1 MKLKYLF
8 ILFFALANLSSNAQ
22 TLTTTIKKKTPTENT
37 PEQDKFEKRRF
48 RGMVI
53 AGFNMSQVDGD
64 RMGGYYKFG
73 FNGGVGAF
81 AMIKKKFSISMEL
94 LYNMKGA
101 KSQLSNAKYSS
112 RNITLD
118 YADIPIMFNFHDKHI
133 AIFGGGFS
141 IGGLIRKKQV
151 IYDDNGYEQPNL
163 KYKVN
168 GQDRFVTIESYMNNY
183 RGFDFQFV
191 GHATFL
197 IKRKIGIQARFGYSI
212 LGLGK
217 VRFPDGNL
225 RDGQQRN
232 NVLSLRMFYMF

>member
-1 MKLKYLF
+1 
-8 ILFFALANLSSNAQ
+8 
-22 TLTTTIKKKTPTENT
+22 
-37 PEQDKFEKRRF
+37 
-48 RGMVI
+48 
-53 AGFNMSQVDGD
+53 
-64 RMGGYYKFG
+64 
-73 FNGGVGAF
+73 
-81 AMIKKKFSISMEL
+81 
-94 LYNMKGA
+94 
-101 KSQLSNAKYSS
+101 
-112 RNITLD
+112 
-118 YADIPIMFNFHDKHI
+118 MFNFHDKHI

-168 GQDRFVTIESYMNNY
+168 GSDRQFPIETYMNNY

-217 VRFPDGNL
+217 GRFIDGNL
-225 RDGQQRN
+225 SSGQQRN